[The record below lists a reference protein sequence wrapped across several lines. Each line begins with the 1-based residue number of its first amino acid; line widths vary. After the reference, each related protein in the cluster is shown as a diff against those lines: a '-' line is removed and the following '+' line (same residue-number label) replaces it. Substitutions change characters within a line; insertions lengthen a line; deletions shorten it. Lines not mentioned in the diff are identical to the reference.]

1 MTAQPSFSAVRR
13 TALVACAAMALAAW
27 VLAPAATA
35 QPALPIQLDVDH
47 AAFRWSADSTL
58 VEAYLAVGAAGLD
71 YVQDPDGYRASLDVV
86 MAMRP
91 AASPAAPASAA
102 RAAVFQ
108 DTLALT
114 FVVPDTTRL
123 REGQFFVQQTRW
135 AVPSGEYQL
144 DVTVPAAPG
153 RPEVRLQQDV
163 LAPAFAAD
171 GQARL
176 STLALAS
183 SIRRSDQVRD
193 PFYKN
198 GLAIRPNPNALYGEG
213 LEKVSYY
220 AEAYGLDEAA
230 GDDQYTVFS
239 YIAAANLPQPIEGLQ
254 QRKRRAARS
263 VDVLVGQ
270 FDVSA
275 LPSGAYY
282 LRIAL
287 LDRDNAALA
296 EGSRKF
302 FVVNPSV
309 RAAIALSDVSAEL
322 RGSTLPGHERGGTG
336 RTAQPRPRRRDGH
349 RAARD
354 QGAPDLEEPS
364 VTYLPSRFWSAATT
378 IRRLRSTRR
387 AATSTSASST
397 STSATGALSR
407 TATRPTRGASCSKYG
422 QSRRT
427 SIWVGR
433 QASEHEVWGYDNI
446 PGEGSATFVFA
457 DEQGFGDYAP
467 DPLDGDGRGLDAGLA
482 APLSQN

>member
-1 MTAQPSFSAVRR
+1 MTARPSCSAVRR
-13 TALVACAAMALAAW
+13 AALVACAAVALAAW

-58 VEAYLAVGAAGLD
+58 VEAYLAVGAAGLG

-91 AASPAAPASAA
+91 AASPAAPAAA
-102 RAAVFQ
+102 TRAAVFQ

-254 QRKRRAARS
+254 QRKRRSARS

-282 LRIAL
+282 LRVAL

-309 RAAIALSDVSAEL
+309 RAAIAASDVPADYEAALYQGMNEEELDEQLSHARIIATATEQREIKAL
-322 RGSTLPGHERGGTG
+322 RGLEAKRAFAVRFWAGRDDNPSTPVNE
-336 RTAQPRPRRRDGH
+336 ARRDFYERLQYVNERYGGSFQNGYES
-349 RAARD
+349 D
-354 QGAPDLEEPS
+354 QGRVVL
-364 VTYLPSRFWSAATT
+364 
-378 IRRLRSTRR
+378 
-387 AATSTSASST
+387 
-397 STSATGALSR
+397 
-407 TATRPTRGASCSKYG
+407 KYG
-422 QSRRT
+422 QPS
-427 SIWVGR
+427 SVDPGQGSGI
-433 QASEHEVWGYDNI
+433 EHEVWGYDNI
-446 PGEGSATFVFA
+446 PGEGSAMFVFA
-457 DEQGFGDYAP
+457 DEQGFGDMRLIHSTVTGEVSMP
-467 DPLDGDGRGLDAGLA
+467 DWQRR
-482 APLSQN
+482 LSQN